1 MPWTKP
7 DTADAAWAVRVR
19 RLMSVMHRGKVL
31 TPMPRAHTHTT
42 VPSSGESR
50 RPRYPA
56 TSTTEHATTTT
67 NGLVIRVATWGTT
80 SAASTPHAE
89 YSATMEPPSAAL
101 PPASV
106 RTAGTHV
113 MIA

>member
-19 RLMSVMHRGKVL
+19 RLMSVMHRGRCS
-31 TPMPRAHTHTT
+31 PDPERAHPHHRAVERGEQEAQ
-42 VPSSGESR
+42 VPGDEDHR
-50 RPRYPA
+50 ARDHDDER
-56 TSTTEHATTTT
+56 
-67 NGLVIRVATWGTT
+67 LVSRVATWGTT

-101 PPASV
+101 P
-106 RTAGTHV
+106 RRR
-113 MIA
+113 